1 MKATSPSTPPSTP
14 PATTQAAQP
23 PPGHLSALMSAVR
36 RSRIVTVTGQ
46 GAEDR
51 TRLARAVAG
60 RLRSNFVA
68 GTALVT
74 LERKTGEAELTAVLC
89 ALSAG
94 RPAPPAPERPELPWI
109 TGQDLLLVIDGGQH
123 LTDRA
128 VRRLDRLLALEP
140 GLQLLAGGDRPL
152 GLAGER
158 VFALTGEARPPR
170 EGGRWRSPEGST
182 PRPE

>member
-1 MKATSPSTPPSTP
+1 MQSTPLSTE
-14 PATTQAAQP
+14 
-23 PPGHLSALMSAVR
+23 LSALMSAVR

-51 TRLARAVAG
+51 SRLATAVAC

-74 LERKTGEAELTAVLC
+74 LEHKTGEAELTAALC
-89 ALSAG
+89 GLSPG
-94 RPAPPAPERPELPWI
+94 GTVPPAPERPELPWI

-128 VRRLDRLLALEP
+128 VRSLRDLLALEP
-140 GLQLLAGGDRPL
+140 GLQLLTSNSRALGFDGEQLFPL
-152 GLAGER
+152 
-158 VFALTGEARPPR
+158 PR
-170 EGGRWRSPEGST
+170 
-182 PRPE
+182 